1 MSLVI
6 AIDGPAGAGKGT
18 IARALA
24 ARFDCAYL
32 DTGGL
37 YRGLALA
44 ALNNGTALN
53 DAQAVASLKPDLTD
67 AAALRRQDVTE
78 AASII
83 AVHPEVRAALLAFQR
98 DFATSPPGGKR
109 GAVLDGRDI
118 GTVVCPDATLKL
130 FLTASAEVRAERR
143 LKELQT
149 QNQHASYADVF
160 AAIVERDARDSSRAA
175 APLTPALDAVIVDTS
190 TLSVIEVTARCTAL
204 VENLLN

>member
-18 IARALA
+18 IARELA

-32 DTGGL
+32 DTGSL

-44 ALNNGTALN
+44 ALKSSTMLN
-53 DAQAVASLKPDLTD
+53 EAAAIAALKPDLTD

-83 AVHPEVRAALLAFQR
+83 AVYPEVRAALLAFQR
-98 DFATSPPGGKR
+98 DFAIRPPEGKR

-130 FLTASAEVRAERR
+130 FLTAAAEVRAERR

-149 QNQHASYADVF
+149 QNQHARYADVF

-190 TLSVIEVTARCTAL
+190 SLSVTEVTARCIAL